1 MKKSYE
7 KFAQHLNNKAPVQEI
22 FLSGQPSIQGGVQ

>member
-1 MKKSYE
+1 MKKRYDTL
-7 KFAQHLNNKAPVQEI
+7 AQRLNNEAPVQEI